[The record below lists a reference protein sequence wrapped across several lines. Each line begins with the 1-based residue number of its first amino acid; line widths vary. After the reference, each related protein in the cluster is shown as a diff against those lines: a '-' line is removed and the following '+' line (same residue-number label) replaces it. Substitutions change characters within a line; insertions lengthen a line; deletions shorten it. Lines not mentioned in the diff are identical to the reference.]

1 MNRTLVALAAGALLA
16 SGSALACNDLKITG
30 GDDGSAVAAQA
41 PATPVATREKA
52 APEAPLVVTRKES
65 AVKKVAS
72 TGKPLPQGAVVAR
85 TGN

>member
-30 GDDGSAVAAQA
+30 GDDGGMAASGA
-41 PATPVATREKA
+41 PTTPVATKEKA
-52 APEAPLVVTRKES
+52 APEAPLVVARKEPV
-65 AVKKVAS
+65 AKKTAAA
-72 TGKPLPQGAVVAR
+72 GKPLPQGAVVAR